1 MRRTD
6 FGDLTQ
12 NVTEFGRLLRARGVL
27 CGPREVLDA
36 LRALR
41 VVDFYDP
48 DLFRYTLRTTLSHRV
63 EDLKI
68 FDAAYGAYWAP
79 PAPAPERT
87 DEDGGERPQE
97 TEGDAP
103 AEADVAVQQWTNAEQ
118 QPEGEQEVPGYS
130 EQEALSNKDF
140 STFQDEDLDRIAAL
154 VVEIAK
160 RIATRLSRSMRRAKR
175 SHRIDMRRTM
185 RLHLR
190 WGGDLPELAFRKR
203 RIRKTRVVLL
213 CDVSG
218 SMDVYSRFLIQFVYA
233 LQDAI
238 GRVESFVFSTSLT
251 RVTPALRTRT
261 LRAALDRLARTVPN
275 WSGGTKIGRSFRD
288 FVDHHAHLLDPHTV
302 VIVVSDG
309 WDTGEAEVLSEAMRE
324 IQERVAR
331 VVWLNPLLGSPGYQ
345 PLTRGM
351 QAALPYI
358 DVFASAHNLDS
369 LKDLEKVLVA
379 QAAKLARGGRR

>member
-6 FGDLTQ
+6 FGDLTH
-12 NVTEFGRLLRARGVL
+12 NVTEFGRRLRGRGAL

-41 VVDFYDP
+41 AVDFYDP

-63 EDLKI
+63 EDLKV
-68 FDAAYGAYWAP
+68 FDELYGPYWAP
-79 PAPAPERT
+79 PSPARDRAG
-87 DEDGGERPQE
+87 DEGGERPE
-97 TEGDAP
+97 EMDGDAP

-118 QPEGEQEVPGYS
+118 HPEGEQEVPGYS
-130 EQEALSNKDF
+130 EQEALGRKDF
-140 STFQDEDLDRIAAL
+140 STFQEEDLDRIAQL
-154 VVEIAK
+154 VVEIAR

-190 WGGDLPELAFRKR
+190 WGGLLPELAFRKR

-288 FVDHHAHLLDPHTV
+288 FVDDHAHLLDPHTV
-302 VIVVSDG
+302 VIIVSDG
-309 WDTGEAEVLSEAMRE
+309 WDTGEAEVLSDAMRE
-324 IQERVAR
+324 IQERSAR

-358 DVFASAHNLDS
+358 DVFASAHNLES
-369 LKDLEKVLVA
+369 LKELENVLAA
-379 QAAKLARGGRR
+379 QAAKLAKGGRR